1 MSAKLSIA
9 LIALVSIGL
18 AACGEDTQ
26 TTTVTSKQ
34 PVEVGNRD
42 LQRFAYRETRA
53 QARKT
58 CENVPRDV
66 LARAFGKGVE
76 FRSGS
81 PLDNNGIAL
90 RYVKD
95 MKISPIPLQRAA
107 YDGCILGLRHN

>member
-1 MSAKLSIA
+1 
-9 LIALVSIGL
+9 
-18 AACGEDTQ
+18 
-26 TTTVTSKQ
+26 
-34 PVEVGNRD
+34 
-42 LQRFAYRETRA
+42 
-53 QARKT
+53 
-58 CENVPRDV
+58 V

-107 YDGCILGLRHN
+107 YDGRILGLRHN